1 MITVGTA
8 TSTCSNTLYT
18 QQLVPVGTSAHRH
31 IAGARSGCRCCT
43 FLTRASTSLP
53 TLGRRALH
61 DLPAQMSGGGG
72 GDEEDYSKMGFF
84 GLFFMGFFWVCG
96 GIYGTEAMVT
106 AAPTGWVFTTL
117 WSMSLLYALP
127 SAHYLLTPRAVPLP
141 APVGPYRAP
150 PSFLVYALSLSVSP
164 PPSLPLTGHTAAAV
178 GVRSRDDQRRACCR
192 DPS

>member
-1 MITVGTA
+1 
-8 TSTCSNTLYT
+8 
-18 QQLVPVGTSAHRH
+18 
-31 IAGARSGCRCCT
+31 
-43 FLTRASTSLP
+43 
-53 TLGRRALH
+53 
-61 DLPAQMSGGGG
+61 MSGGGG

-141 APVGPYRAP
+141 APVGPYT
-150 PSFLVYALSLSVSP
+150 SLSLCLSSTVSAP
-164 PPSLPLTGHTAAAV
+164 HGTH
-178 GVRSRDDQRRACCR
+178 CCR
-192 DPS
+192 GWRSQSR